1 MLKCT
6 VLSIGDELLIGQT
19 LNTNVH
25 WISQRMNEIGID
37 VIHHITLSDDENDI
51 IQCLD
56 NALISSDIILIT
68 GGLGP
73 TSDDIT
79 KDVLCEYFGGKLV
92 FNEEA
97 FKNIERIFSL
107 RQRWINEATRQVAFL
122 PDVCEVIQNKNG
134 TAAGMIFTKN
144 KKTIVSMPG
153 VPYEMYAMVTDDVI
167 PYLKNN
173 YRLPFIIHYN
183 ILTAGVGETLL
194 AERLESFEK
203 NKAAR
208 IKLAYL
214 PNVGKVRL
222 RLTIKGDDK
231 EEIKKI
237 IDEAKK
243 EVVSCIEKYI
253 YGYDDDLLEAKIGEL
268 LLECNLSIGTAE
280 SCTGGYIA
288 HLITS
293 VAGSSRYFKGSVVS
307 YSNDIKSSI
316 LKVKESTLEQF
327 GAVSEQTVSEML
339 DGALQ
344 QLKVDIA
351 IAVSGVAGPDGGTP
365 EKPVGTVFIG
375 IASKEKKIIK
385 MLSFTNNRERNIQ
398 LSAISALVLLRNFL
412 LNEIKS

>member
-25 WISQRMNEIGID
+25 WISQKMNEIGID

-122 PDVCEVIQNKNG
+122 PDICEVIQNKNG

-203 NKAAR
+203 NKDAR

-268 LLECNLSIGTAE
+268 LLECKLSIGTAE

>member
-25 WISQRMNEIGID
+25 WISQKMNEIGID

-153 VPYEMYAMVTDDVI
+153 VPYEMYAMVRDDVI

-203 NKAAR
+203 NKDAR

-268 LLECNLSIGTAE
+268 LLECKLSIGTAE

>member
-203 NKAAR
+203 NKDAR

>member
-37 VIHHITLSDDENDI
+37 VIHHITLSDDKNDI
-51 IQCLD
+51 IHSLD

-122 PDVCEVIQNKNG
+122 PDICEVIQNKNG

-203 NKAAR
+203 NKDAR

-268 LLECNLSIGTAE
+268 LLECKLSIGTAE